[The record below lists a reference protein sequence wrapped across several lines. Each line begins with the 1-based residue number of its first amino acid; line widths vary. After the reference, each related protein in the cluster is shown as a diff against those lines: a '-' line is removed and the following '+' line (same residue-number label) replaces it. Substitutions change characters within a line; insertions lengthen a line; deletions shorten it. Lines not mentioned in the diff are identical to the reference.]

1 MNIKIQCGITLS
13 PRVEWRQDNFL
24 AILTSA
30 PIFNLN
36 IPTGKLENWGPQGQM
51 PGIRAMGARLRG
63 NERGTL

>member
-1 MNIKIQCGITLS
+1 MLS

-36 IPTGKLENWGPQGQM
+36 IPTGKLENWGPKVKCLALWRVGE
-51 PGIRAMGARLRG
+51 GAGWLG
-63 NERGTL
+63 